1 MEVRNCKGCG
11 RLFNYIGGVPL
22 CGDCKAKLE
31 DKFVEVKRYI
41 EDNSMQPYL
50 KYPRLWM

>member
-31 DKFVEVKRYI
+31 DKFVDVFLK
-41 EDNSMQPYL
+41 EDNETTEEA
-50 KYPRLWM
+50 KKD